1 MVNNPDKYNVAINT
15 RPAVSQVA
23 SIDLP
28 AEYITVVL
36 ETTEV
41 VGITPKIIEFT
52 TCELPYATNS

>member
-1 MVNNPDKYNVAINT
+1 MKRFVWLFQLSPF
-15 RPAVSQVA
+15 PAVSHVA
-23 SIDLP
+23 SIDFP

-52 TCELPYATNS
+52 TCELPNATNS

>member
-1 MVNNPDKYNVAINT
+1 MST
-15 RPAVSQVA
+15 RPAVSHVA
-23 SIDLP
+23 SIDFP

-52 TCELPYATNS
+52 TCELPYATSS